1 MSRSARPSSRGAR
14 APPLHE
20 TKLRVRYSETDAQGI
35 VNNANYLSYFEVG
48 RVEWLRA
55 AGLSYKELEARGYGF
70 VVVEVHALYKRVAR
84 FDDELGLRTRLAGL
98 SKASLR
104 FDYTLLRDGEV
115 LATGYTRHGCV
126 ELASGRPSRLPGDL
140 AARLQR
146 AEPRAD
152 PRPDVGFGDR
162 D

>member
-1 MSRSARPSSRGAR
+1 M
-14 APPLHE
+14 HE

-70 VVVEVHALYKRVAR
+70 VVVEVRALYKRAAR
-84 FDDELGLRTRLAGL
+84 FDDELRLRTRLAGL

-115 LATGYTRHGCV
+115 LATGHTRHACMN
-126 ELASGRPSRLPGDL
+126 LASGRPSRVPEQLVRI
-140 AARLQR
+140 AR
-146 AEPRAD
+146 D
-152 PRPDVGFGDR
+152 RP
-162 D
+162 